1 MRRSPLPLLA
11 WLLLALP
18 AVAQVQ
24 PAPDQDPAAEVIS
37 EAPAEAPGSTLDAG
51 AYEPDR
57 PEPGSVEQIR
67 EFTTAPEFLP
77 ESVAYVP
84 DSDTV
89 PSPAEVLGHQVGAPG
104 ELSRVADVHGYF
116 RRLDEASE
124 RVQVRQVGT
133 SEEGREILLAV
144 ISEPANLAALDRL
157 GEINA
162 RLSDPRRTT
171 REEARA
177 LAAEGKVV
185 YYLTGGLHSTETGS
199 PEMLMELAY
208 RLAVSERPEIREIR
222 ENAVVLITPV
232 LEPDGRDR
240 QVDWYYRHLKGR
252 DLPWEEIADI
262 DSPPYWGRYAFH
274 DNNRDGMQQALAL
287 SKAVSDVFWTFRP
300 QIMHD
305 LHESLP
311 LLYIMTGH
319 GPYSRAIDPVTIN
332 EWTQMAYHE
341 AGALQAQ
348 GLPGVWTWAF
358 FDGWW
363 PGYMNSIA
371 NTHHSV
377 GRFYETFG
385 NSSAD
390 TFERKLDRVKFLGK
404 PVTEV
409 QWYRPWPPGET
420 VRWSLRNNTNYMQ
433 AGVLEGLGYAAR
445 HRAELLGNTWTKAER
460 ALEKGRSEAP
470 YAWVFPPEQRDPA
483 RLAHLVNRL
492 RAHRVEVH
500 RLTGPARVGGASF
513 PAGSYVVRMDQPFRN
528 AAVTF
533 LEEQKFPADEP
544 NPPYDDVAWTWPLL
558 FGVEGKQ
565 IDDRAVL
572 AAAMEMMALVTEDVV
587 PQGKVDGEGEA
598 FLLRDSGQTA
608 LLAARV
614 LLGAHQVDA
623 AEAAFEVRGT
633 RYPAGSWIVQA
644 PAEAVREVAA
654 RTGLDFTA
662 AAALPEVRRHVV
674 DLPRLGLLH
683 TWTDTQDAGW
693 ARYSL
698 DQAGFTY
705 ALVSADDLRG
715 RNQSGGLGQRFDVLL
730 FPDSWGS
737 FSDLVHGI
745 DPRHGPLAYTKTP
758 EFPSHGTPDGSE
770 DITGGFGFEGLLALQ
785 TFVRDGGV
793 LIAVANAGRVAVEGG
808 LVRRVEEAEAGGNNP
823 GSELRAKVLQPAHPL
838 VYGYEERPSV
848 FRGNGPLWDVA
859 DRDRGLAVLQFGT
872 KQVPEKKAAKTGG
885 GSGLGGGAGTGDI
898 EVEDADG
905 LTPAAPA
912 AAAQTAPGEKKEPE
926 SEPLVLSGFVKG
938 EKEID
943 GKPAILDLPVG
954 KGRVILFGFN
964 PLHRSL
970 NLSDFRFAWNA
981 LLNWN
986 DLPR

>member
-1 MRRSPLPLLA
+1 MRRLPLPFLA

-18 AVAQVQ
+18 LPAQPPAVQ
-24 PAPDQDPAAEVIS
+24 PPDPALEPAPASDDRGEAAAGAAGSES
-37 EAPAEAPGSTLDAG
+37 EAPWA
-51 AYEPDR
+51 PDR
-57 PEPGSVEQIR
+57 PEPGSVEAIR
-67 EFTTAPEFLP
+67 DFTTAPEFLP

-89 PSPAEVLGHQVGAPG
+89 PSPAEVLGRQVGAPG

-116 RRLDEASE
+116 RRLDEASD
-124 RVQVRQVGT
+124 RVEVRQVGT

-144 ISEPANLAALDRL
+144 ISEPANLARL
-157 GEINA
+157 PRLQEINA
-162 RLSDPRRTT
+162 RLLDPRQTARA
-171 REEARA
+171 EVRA
-177 LAAEGKVV
+177 LAAEGRVV
-185 YYLTGGLHSTETGS
+185 YYLTGGLHSPETGS

-208 RLAVSERPEIREIR
+208 RLAVSERPEVREIR

-252 DLPWEEIADI
+252 DLSWEEISDI
-262 DSPPYWGRYAFH
+262 RSPPYWGLYAYH
-274 DNNRDGMQQALAL
+274 DNNRDGMQQTLAL
-287 SKAVSDVFWTFRP
+287 SRAVSDVYWAFRP
-300 QIMHD
+300 QVVHD

-332 EWTQMAYHE
+332 EWTQMAHHE

-363 PGYMNSIA
+363 PGYMCSIA
-371 NTHHSV
+371 NTHHAV

-390 TFERKLDRVKFLGK
+390 TFERRLDKVKFLGK

-433 AGVLEGLGYAAR
+433 AAVLEGLSYAAR
-445 HRAELLGNTWTKAER
+445 HREELLGNAWAKAQR
-460 ALEKGRSEAP
+460 ALERGRTEAP
-470 YAWVFPPEQRDPA
+470 YAWVFPPAQRDPA
-483 RLAHLVNRL
+483 LLAHLVYLL
-492 RAHRVEVH
+492 RVHRIEVH
-500 RLTGPARVGGASF
+500 RLTGPAQWGGASF

-533 LEEQKFPADEP
+533 LEEQEFPADEP

-558 FGVEGKQ
+558 FGVEGKR
-565 IDDRAVL
+565 IDDKAVL
-572 AAAMEMMALVTEDVV
+572 AASMEPAGEDLAPPGRVS
-587 PQGKVDGEGEA
+587 GDEA
-598 FLLRDSGQTA
+598 DAAAGIFLLRDSGQSA

-614 LLGAHQVDA
+614 LLGSHQVDA
-623 AEAAFEVRGT
+623 AEVPFEVRGT

-654 RTGLDFTA
+654 KTGLDFA
-662 AAALPEVRRHVV
+662 AAAVLPEVRRHVV

-693 ARYSL
+693 ARYTL
-698 DQAGFTY
+698 DVAGFPYT
-705 ALVSADDLRG
+705 LVPPDDVR
-715 RNQSGGLGQRFDVLL
+715 RGGLGERFDVLL
-730 FPDSWGS
+730 FPDSRGS
-737 FSDLVHGI
+737 FADLVHGI
-745 DPRHGPLAYTKTP
+745 DPQLGPLAYTRTP
-758 EFPSHGTPDGSE
+758 EFPSHGTPDASE

-785 TFVRDGGV
+785 AFVRDGGV
-793 LIAVANAGRVAVEGG
+793 LIAVGNAGRVAVEGG
-808 LVRRVEEAEAGGNNP
+808 LVRRVSEAEDGGNNP
-823 GSELRAKVLQPAHPL
+823 GSELRAKVLRPGHPL
-838 VYGYEERPSV
+838 VYGYGETPSV
-848 FRGNGPLWDVA
+848 FRGNGPLWDVD

-872 KQVPEKKAAKTGG
+872 RQVPEKGPAAPASQGQDGG
-885 GSGLGGGAGTGDI
+885 GI
-898 EVEDADG
+898 EVEDVDAEG
-905 LTPAAPA
+905 AAPGGPA
-912 AAAQTAPGEKKEPE
+912 AAAQTASGKEEKE
-926 SEPLVLSGFVKG
+926 SEPLVLSGWVQG

-943 GKPAILDLPVG
+943 GKPAILDLPAG
-954 KGRVILFGFN
+954 KGRVVLFGFN
-964 PLHRSL
+964 PLHRYL
-970 NLSDFRFAWNA
+970 NLSDLRFAWNA
-981 LLNWN
+981 LLHWN

>member
-1 MRRSPLPLLA
+1 MRRELLPLLTL
-11 WLLLALP
+11 LLLAGLP
-18 AVAQVQ
+18 AAAQTPDPADP
-24 PAPDQDPAAEVIS
+24 PAPILEEEVTDQTPPPLDPAAEA
-37 EAPAEAPGSTLDAG
+37 APPAATVDPGVFA
-51 AYEPDR
+51 PDR
-57 PEPGSVEQIR
+57 PEAGSVEQIR
-67 EFTTAPEFLP
+67 RFTTAPEYLP
-77 ESVAYVP
+77 ESVSYVP

-116 RRLDEASE
+116 RKLDAASD
-124 RVQVRQVGT
+124 RVMVRVVGT

-144 ISEPANLAALDRL
+144 LSDPANLANLERL
-157 GEINA
+157 QEINA

-177 LAAEGKVV
+177 LAAEGKAV
-185 YYLTGGLHSTETGS
+185 YYLTGGLHSAETGS

-232 LEPDGRDR
+232 LEPDGRDK
-240 QVDWYYRHLKGR
+240 QVDWFYRHLKGR
-252 DLPWEEIADI
+252 DLSWEEVSEI
-262 DSPPYWGRYAFH
+262 DSPPYWGRYAYH

-287 SKAVSDVFWTFRP
+287 SHAVSDVFWAFRP
-300 QIMHD
+300 QVMHD

-319 GPYSRAIDPVTIN
+319 GPYNRAIDPVTIN
-332 EWTQMAYHE
+332 EWTQLAHHE
-341 AGALQAQ
+341 AGALQAA

-371 NTHHSV
+371 NTHHAV

-385 NSSAD
+385 NSSAE
-390 TFERKLDRVKFLGK
+390 TFERRLDRVKFLGK

-409 QWYRPWPPGET
+409 QWYRPWPPGKT

-433 AGVLEGLGYAAR
+433 AGVLEGLSYAAR
-445 HRAELLGNTWTKAER
+445 HREELLGNVWAKAHR
-460 ALEKGRSEAP
+460 SLEKGRSEAP
-470 YAWVFPPEQRDPA
+470 YAWVFPPAQRDPA
-483 RLAHLVNRL
+483 RLAHLVERL
-492 RAHRVEVH
+492 RSHRIEVH
-500 RLTGPARVGGASF
+500 RLSASARLGGASV
-513 PAGSYVVRMDQPFRN
+513 PEGSIVVRMDQPYRN

-533 LEEQKFPADEP
+533 LEEQEFPEDEP

-558 FGVEGKQ
+558 FGVEGRR

-572 AAAMEMMALVTEDVV
+572 SAPMTPVGENPAPA
-587 PQGKVDGEGEA
+587 GRVDGEGDI
-598 FLLRDSGQTA
+598 FLLRDTGQTA
-608 LLAARV
+608 LLTARV

-623 AEAAFEVRGT
+623 AEVAFEARGVQ
-633 RYPAGSWIVQA
+633 YPPGSWIVQA

-654 RTGLDFTA
+654 KTGLDFA
-662 AAALPEVRRHVV
+662 ATLTLPDVRRHVV

-693 ARYSL
+693 ARYAL
-698 DQAGFTY
+698 DRAGFPYT
-705 ALVSADDLRG
+705 LVSPDEAR
-715 RNQSGGLGQRFDVLL
+715 RGGLAERFDVLL
-730 FPDSWGS
+730 FPEARGS
-737 FSDLVHGI
+737 LTTFLHGI
-745 DPRHGPLAYTKTP
+745 DSRYGPLAFTRTD
-758 EFPSHGTPDGSE
+758 EFPSHGAPNGSP
-770 DITGGFGFEGLLALQ
+770 DITGGFSFEGMLALQ
-785 TFVRDGGV
+785 AFLRDGGV
-793 LIAVANAGRVAVEGG
+793 LVAVGNSGRLAVDGG
-808 LVRRVEEAEAGGNNP
+808 LVRPVSEADDGGNNP
-823 GSELRAKVLQPAHPL
+823 GSELRAKVLRPEHPL
-838 VYGYEERPSV
+838 VYGYEENTSV

-872 KQVPEKKAAKTGG
+872 KQVPEEDTAAGRK
-885 GSGLGGGAGTGDI
+885 AGTASESGEI
-898 EVEDADG
+898 EVEDFEAGTAEFAGTKAAD
-905 LTPAAPA
+905 AE
-912 AAAQTAPGEKKEPE
+912 EKG
-926 SEPLVLSGFVKG
+926 EPLVLSGFVKG
-938 EKEID
+938 TEEID
-943 GKPAILDLPVG
+943 GKPALLDLPAG

-964 PLHRSL
+964 PLHRYL

-981 LLNWN
+981 LLHWN